1 MKSPISRYTVSGNSM
16 LPALKPG
23 QDVLSM
29 NWFINPKVGDIIV
42 LKQSGKELIKRIQKI
57 DGDQVS
63 VVGDNEKESTDSR
76 SFGSVSLDQVVGKVI
91 YMDSRLRGNDMV
103 DCPKCASPVIGVY
116 GRKDAI
122 CKNCGFKLACCGEP

>member
-91 YMDSRLRGNDMV
+91 YMDSRLRG
-103 DCPKCASPVIGVY
+103 
-116 GRKDAI
+116 
-122 CKNCGFKLACCGEP
+122 